1 MERVPLMGHGEFMAW
16 CWNQDRDKQ
25 HFTLCLWK
33 QLCFQKGYY
42 AEGHVFASHQDSST
56 IQNAILFLKL
66 VANADCP
73 ADCGIAA
80 IKISTSV
87 PVLETFFSL
96 ISKSLNDVA

>member
-1 MERVPLMGHGEFMAW
+1 MGNLWHGVET
-16 CWNQDRDKQ
+16 KIV
-25 HFTLCLWK
+25 T
-33 QLCFQKGYY
+33 
-42 AEGHVFASHQDSST
+42 SST
-56 IQNAILFLKL
+56 SHYVCGSSYVFKEDIMRKVMSLPPIKILLQSRMQFVFLKL